1 VAEVDGHRR
10 EALVDEPPDPRP
22 SGGSLALDPGH
33 PKSDQ
38 PNLELLRLKC
48 PESCRSIEMSQPD
61 QERDPLEVLAAEF
74 AERQRRGESPSIS
87 EYVAQNPEL
96 ATDIRELFPTIASI
110 ERLKSHQELG
120 SGTRV
125 SLGAAPPERLGDFR
139 ILREIGRGGM
149 GIVYE
154 AFQESLSRHVAVKV
168 LPRQSLLEATQ
179 LRRFQREAQTAAKL
193 HHTNIVPVF
202 GVGEHEGFHY
212 IVMQLIGGIGL
223 DAVLAKLRQ
232 AGAGGT
238 DAPVGQN
245 HWALGRQSVRD
256 AELSRL
262 ARALVEGQFWR
273 AQESG
278 LLDPDRG
285 ETPIPA
291 CEEGTPATQQRS
303 SALGVATEDF
313 QGYGDTKVGG
323 KPALTTAA
331 SATDEAH
338 PQAWRVGP
346 PYWRSAAAIG
356 LQIAAALHYAHG
368 HHTLH
373 RDVKPANLLLDSQG
387 IVWITD
393 FGLAK
398 AMEQDNV
405 TQSGAIVGTL
415 RYMAPEQLSGQFDA
429 RSDIYSFGLTLYEL
443 LTLQPAF
450 EDASRSSL
458 IRKIQH
464 AEPTHPRKLNPRIP
478 RDLETIVLKSILR
491 EPAARYQSAG
501 EMAEDLQRFLDD
513 RPVQARRITPPERL
527 WRWCRRN
534 PMIAGL
540 TFAVLALVVLAATIA
555 AIGHVQGNRAWW
567 SESQQRA
574 KAEATAELA
583 MEALDKIF
591 RQFAP
596 NRIADPS
603 EMALQDAEG
612 GTVDVPVQPVVSR
625 ETAAVLEQMLGFYSR
640 LGERGGD
647 DGKLR
652 QRVADA
658 NRRVGDIRQLLG
670 EFPQAVAAYERAIE
684 LYRELE
690 AQSAGKTELHTQIAS
705 IYNELGKVYHATEE
719 RDKETR
725 SHAEALAVLTAA
737 PSEAAA
743 SPGQRYELART
754 YYFLGRR
761 EAFSPGPPPPGDGPG
776 GPRPGHIWLGPFPLG
791 PPPPGDGPRKSR
803 PAGIGL
809 GRFPPGPSDGRRKPP
824 PGGDAPGPGPP
835 GPGFDPHYAQEDM
848 LHAQENMQRAIDL
861 LEELIDEYPSIPE
874 YRHLLAQCYR
884 DMHPPA
890 FIFSRQTALDANNK
904 AIEILEAL
912 VRDCPQVADYRYALS
927 QTYADPPPP
936 DRNLLL
942 GRDSSALAEKRF
954 RMALKISEE
963 LVAEHPNVPEFVASQ
978 AEILLKLEFVLR
990 WAGQIEDADGLL
1002 RKALDLQSSLARRF
1016 PKVLRYQLQTATL
1029 ELSLARNLRDRDQ
1042 PAARS
1047 LLESS
1052 VARLDDLL
1060 EAAPTNWPVH
1070 WILSLH
1076 YSELATLLCEMNQPE
1091 AANAV
1096 ERRAK
1101 EHGVEMPLRPPP
1113 REHGH

>member
-1 VAEVDGHRR
+1 
-10 EALVDEPPDPRP
+10 
-22 SGGSLALDPGH
+22 
-33 PKSDQ
+33 
-38 PNLELLRLKC
+38 
-48 PESCRSIEMSQPD
+48 MSQPD

-429 RSDIYSFGLTLYEL
+429 RSDIYSLGLTLYEL
-443 LTLQPAF
+443 LALQPAF

-458 IRKIQH
+458 IRKITH